1 VAASLFLHALAEA
14 MRELDLQVRIG
25 LHAGECEVLDGKV
38 AGIAVS
44 IGARVS
50 ALAAPGQVLV
60 SQTVK
65 DLVAGSG
72 IAFEDHGVQ
81 ELKGVPGEWR
91 MYAVTNP

>member
-1 VAASLFLHALAEA
+1 MGRLHI
-14 MRELDLQVRIG
+14 RRRPRPPDPTTEL
-25 LHAGECEVLDGKV
+25 

-72 IAFEDHGVQ
+72 IAFEDPGVQ